1 MISFR
6 PFLQLMEER
15 RKSIYH
21 LKRDKIVS
29 TATLDSIRRGDKAIT
44 TDSINAICEYLNV
57 QPGDIMEYI
66 PDDPKNQ

>member
-29 TATLDSIRRGDKAIT
+29 TATLDSIRRGDKAVT
-44 TDSINAICEYLNV
+44 TDSINAICAYLGV

-66 PDDPKNQ
+66 PDDQKNQ